1 MIWDTTQYFLE
12 YDDFFKKIYVN
23 KINISRKNFFL
34 LIQKISNKNKNK
46 NIDWW
51 VSPVGE
57 KIIIPQIF
65 FIIYALLRLYI
76 IYTKEIISLNIL
88 F

>member
-1 MIWDTTQYFLE
+1 MIFL
-12 YDDFFKKIYVN
+12 KNLRKIRLISQE
-23 KINISRKNFFL
+23 KIFFL

-57 KIIIPQIF
+57 RNNYSSDLFHYLCLIETIHHLYKRNN
-65 FIIYALLRLYI
+65 FIEYI
-76 IYTKEIISLNIL
+76 ILDNP
-88 F
+88 FC